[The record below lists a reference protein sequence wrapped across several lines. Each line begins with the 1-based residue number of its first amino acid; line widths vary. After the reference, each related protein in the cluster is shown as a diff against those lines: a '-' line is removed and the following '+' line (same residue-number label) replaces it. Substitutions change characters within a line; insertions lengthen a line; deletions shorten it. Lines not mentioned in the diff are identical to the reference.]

1 MKKLVFN
8 KYSEYYDLIYED
20 KNYKKEVKYIDELIQ
35 KLHPGAKTILDI
47 GCGTGIHANLLASL
61 GYKVLGVD
69 FSEQMI
75 QIANSKKLIE
85 YKENHDLLEFKTGDI
100 RKIDLHDKFDVV
112 VSLFHVIS
120 YLNSNQDLNDGLN
133 TIYKHLKPGGVA
145 IFDFWHGPG
154 VLTDPPATR
163 LKIIENNSL
172 KITRIAVPTIDV
184 INNTVEVK
192 YDLIIYDKQEN
203 NYYELNESHNMR
215 YYFKTEFDL
224 FLTNYEIKDIVF
236 YDWLTNNKPN
246 LKSWTACIAFTI

>member
-133 TIYKHLKPGGVA
+133 TIYKHLK
-145 IFDFWHGPG
+145 
-154 VLTDPPATR
+154 TR
-163 LKIIENNSL
+163 RSCNI
-172 KITRIAVPTIDV
+172 
-184 INNTVEVK
+184 
-192 YDLIIYDKQEN
+192 
-203 NYYELNESHNMR
+203 
-215 YYFKTEFDL
+215 
-224 FLTNYEIKDIVF
+224 
-236 YDWLTNNKPN
+236 
-246 LKSWTACIAFTI
+246 